1 MSESNKTAFKK
12 GIAAVLTTAS
22 FATLAVATVNGT
34 FANAEDAKASED
46 ANKVPATA
54 PTRDYAKVDGV
65 FTASTGEVNKNDLTD
80 GSASTSYKSGTA
92 DSYWVQVDLGR
103 SRNLSSVRVSFNSNA
118 RVDGFIQYSNDEN
131 AGADSHW
138 TDFAR
143 LEGTTGEFQK
153 TATGTAVK
161 ARYVRVLVNKTTSTA
176 TGENAP
182 SAEDVAGI
190 TDFSVNAETVYADHF
205 EVKGL
210 ENIKETHI
218 GDKYEF
224 TTKVVPAD
232 ADVNYEVDAPS
243 AFDVQKGKTDSDG
256 TTHWTLT
263 VKHSTGG
270 VDQHVVIKNTT
281 VKASNT
287 TDNTGE
293 AQVVLDQTL
302 NSWDYAGRVDI
313 SAYEG
318 NQTLFIGDPANNGNG
333 AEIIGKVTGKHGEAA
348 KQLVNVVSDND
359 AVKIVKVPVEG
370 QKDTYR
376 FYAKGVSVGSAKVT
390 FTAEDSTP
398 TVDKDGNATGKETVA
413 DSVNFVSNY
422 HSAAGFVE
430 GSVTAP
436 SEITLGEEGTY
447 RVTAKVAPVETA
459 NQNVTFKSSDE
470 KTLTV
475 AADGTLTPHV
485 EGLGAGDSK
494 KVTITITAP
503 TTIPGETAK
512 TATVEVTVKRPAVES
527 VTVESGL
534 KDGVITLGDATE
546 KGLALKATVAPE
558 FANPALKWASSNTK
572 VATVDDAGNV
582 KFTGEP
588 GNVVITASSTH
599 GVGGD
604 KAPVIG
610 ASYISVV
617 RPAVESLTAYDA
629 ADEKKTPVTDLKWA
643 LGGKKTI
650 DLNVAASP
658 KYASDSVYWITGDA
672 NVATVDATTGVVTQ
686 GTKEGSTTITAIS
699 TVDGTKQAR
708 VNVVNEAPAPTAVKV
723 SLPDGFDASKIQVG
737 SAFRLNA
744 TVEPAGAHQNVVW
757 HSSNPSI
764 ATVDDDGTVTT
775 LKAGKVTI
783 YATAKDSPDVSSKDD
798 AVATLAETDEGE
810 TPTGVTGSIDIT
822 VVESD
827 VSTLKGYKASYTGK
841 DGKEVEVAD
850 FDASADKAE
859 YKLPAGTDLS
869 TLKFTD
875 ADGNEVKP
883 EVEVKDGVATVK
895 FTVGKTTS
903 TVKFTAEA
911 ETPAIK
917 VWKVTVKNNNGAE
930 DKTYEVQ
937 DGETIGLISAP
948 VWTGHKVAGYYTT
961 EDFQKGT
968 EFEFGKT
975 KVTADTTV
983 YVKWTETTEN
993 NGGNDD
999 NNNNVEFTADELATL
1014 KKVKAQY
1021 KKNIGDPDSAYVDV
1035 KGFDASKSAS
1045 YDIDGSIETLKVFG
1059 WPDDGTWNATIAYSK
1074 NGAVQEKADG
1084 ADAAVVTLV
1093 APSGAKVTYSF
1104 LDKDEVS
1111 NTNNNSS
1118 NVKNTDANRNDS
1130 TARDTAKTG
1139 AAAAGAGIAAGV
1151 FAIIAGV
1158 GVAIRRRFTK

>member
-1 MSESNKTAFKK
+1 MSESNNTAFKK

-80 GSASTSYKSGTA
+80 GSASTSYKSKTA

-103 SRNLSSVRVSFNSNA
+103 ARNLSSVRVSFNSNA
-118 RVDGFIQYSNDEN
+118 KVKGSIQYSNDEN
-131 AGADSHW
+131 AGATSSW
-138 TDFAR
+138 TPFAQF
-143 LEGTTGEFQK
+143 EGATGEFQK
-153 TATGTAVK
+153 TATGNVAK

-176 TGENAP
+176 TGEHAP
-182 SAEDVAGI
+182 TAEDVAGI
-190 TDFSVNAETVYADHF
+190 TDFSVNAETVYADNF

-210 ENIKETHI
+210 ENVKETHI

-224 TTKVVPAD
+224 TTKVAPAD
-232 ADVNYEVDAPS
+232 ADVNYEVNAPDA
-243 AFDVQKGKTDSDG
+243 FVVDKGKTDSDG

-263 VKHSTGG
+263 VKHSTSG

-293 AQVVLDQTL
+293 AQVVLDKTL

-398 TVDKDGNATGKETVA
+398 TVDKDGKVTGKETVA

-422 HSAAGFVE
+422 HSATGFVE

-436 SEITLGEEGTY
+436 SEITLGEKGTY
-447 RVTAKVAPVETA
+447 KVTAKVDPVETA

-494 KVTITITAP
+494 KVTVTITAP
-503 TTIPGETAK
+503 TTIPVETAK
-512 TATVEVTVKRPAVES
+512 TATVDVTVKRPAVES

-546 KGLALKATVAPE
+546 KGLALKATVSPE

-572 VATVDDAGNV
+572 VATVDNAGNV

-588 GNVVITASSTH
+588 GNVAITASSTH

-604 KAPVIG
+604 KSPVVG

-617 RPAVESLTAYDA
+617 RPALESLTAYDA
-629 ADEKKTPVTDLKWA
+629 ADEKKTPVTDLKWT
-643 LGGKKTI
+643 LGEKKTV

-686 GTKEGSTTITAIS
+686 GTKEGTTTITAIS

-757 HSSNPSI
+757 HSSNPSV

-783 YATAKDSPDVSSKDD
+783 YATAKDSPDVSSKND
-798 AVATLAETDEGE
+798 AVATLAETDEGK

-822 VVESD
+822 VVESNANI
-827 VSTLKGYKASYTGK
+827 LKGYKASYTGK

-875 ADGNEVKP
+875 ADGKEVKP

-895 FTVGKTTS
+895 FTVGETTS

-911 ETPAIK
+911 ETPATK
-917 VWKVTVKNNNGAE
+917 VWKVTVKNNNGTE

-937 DGETIGLISAP
+937 DGETLELISAP
-948 VWTGHKVAGYYTT
+948 IWTGHKVAGYYTT

-975 KVTADTTV
+975 KITADTTV
-983 YVKWTETTEN
+983 YVKWTETTGN
-993 NGGNDD
+993 NDGNDD

-1045 YDIDGSIETLKVFG
+1045 YDIDGSIESLKVFG
-1059 WPDDGTWNATIAYSK
+1059 WPGDGTWNATIAYSK

-1104 LDKDEVS
+1104 LGKADVS

>member
-1 MSESNKTAFKK
+1 MSESNNTAFKK

-103 SRNLSSVRVSFNSNA
+103 SRNLSSVRVSFNPNA
-118 RVDGFIQYSNDEN
+118 KVNGFIQYSNDEN

-138 TDFAR
+138 TELAK
-143 LEGTTGEFQK
+143 LEGTTGEF
-153 TATGTAVK
+153 TATGTVAK

-182 SAEDVAGI
+182 SAEAVAGI
-190 TDFSVNAETVYADHF
+190 TDFSVNAETVYADNF

-210 ENIKETHI
+210 ENVKETHI

-224 TTKVVPAD
+224 TTKVTPAD
-232 ADVNYEVDAPS
+232 ADVTYKVDAPD
-243 AFDVQKGKTDSDG
+243 AFDVQQGKTESDG

-281 VKASNT
+281 VKASNS

-293 AQVVLDQTL
+293 AQVVLDKTL

-398 TVDKDGNATGKETVA
+398 TVDKDGKVTGKETVA

-436 SEITLGEEGTY
+436 SEITLGEKGTY
-447 RVTAKVAPVETA
+447 KVTAKVAPVETA

-494 KVTITITAP
+494 KVTVTITAP

-629 ADEKKTPVTDLKWA
+629 ADENKTPVTDLKWT
-643 LGGKKTI
+643 LGEKKTI

-757 HSSNPSI
+757 HSSNPSV

-798 AVATLAETDEGE
+798 AVATLAETDEK
-810 TPTGVTGSIDIT
+810 PAGVTGSIDIT

-827 VSTLKGYKASYTGK
+827 VNTLKGYKASYTGK

-875 ADGNEVKP
+875 TDGNEVKP

-911 ETPAIK
+911 ETPATK
-917 VWKVTVKNNNGAE
+917 VWKVTVKNNNGTE

-937 DGETIGLISAP
+937 DGETLELISAP

-983 YVKWTETTEN
+983 YVKWETTGDPDN
-993 NGGNDD
+993 NGD
-999 NNNNVEFTADELATL
+999 NEDNVKFTADELAVL

-1059 WPDDGTWNATIAYSK
+1059 WPGDGTWKASIVYSK
-1074 NGAVQEKADG
+1074 NGAIQEKSNG
-1084 ADAAVVTLV
+1084 ADAAVATLV

-1104 LDKDEVS
+1104 LDKAEVS

-1118 NVKNTDANRNDS
+1118 NVKNTDANKNDS
-1130 TARDTAKTG
+1130 TARNTAKTG

>member
-1 MSESNKTAFKK
+1 MSESNNTAFKK

-22 FATLAVATVNGT
+22 FAALAVATVNST

-65 FTASTGEVNKNDLTD
+65 FTASTGEVNKKDLTD

-118 RVDGFIQYSNDEN
+118 KVNGFIQYSNDEN

-138 TDFAR
+138 TDFAK

-153 TATGTAVK
+153 TATGTVAK

-190 TDFSVNAETVYADHF
+190 TDFSVNAETVYADNF

-210 ENIKETHI
+210 ENVKETHI

-224 TTKVVPAD
+224 TTKVAPAD
-232 ADVNYEVDAPS
+232 ADVTYKVDAPD
-243 AFDVQKGKTDSDG
+243 AFDVQQGKTDSDG

-281 VKASNT
+281 VKASNS

-293 AQVVLDQTL
+293 AQVVLDKTL

-398 TVDKDGNATGKETVA
+398 TVDKDGKVTGTETVA

-436 SEITLGEEGTY
+436 SEITLGEKGTY
-447 RVTAKVAPVETA
+447 KVTAKVAPVETA

-494 KVTITITAP
+494 KVTVTITAP

-629 ADEKKTPVTDLKWA
+629 ADEKKTPVTDLKWT
-643 LGGKKTI
+643 LGEKKTI

-757 HSSNPSI
+757 HSSNPSV
-764 ATVDDDGTVTT
+764 ATVDNDGTVTT

-798 AVATLAETDEGE
+798 AVATLAETDEK
-810 TPTGVTGSIDIT
+810 PAGVTGSIDIT

-827 VSTLKGYKASYTGK
+827 VNTLKGYKASYTGK

-875 ADGNEVKP
+875 TDGNEVKP

-911 ETPAIK
+911 ETPATK
-917 VWKVTVKNNNGAE
+917 VWKVTVKNNNGTE

-937 DGETIGLISAP
+937 DGETLELISAP

-983 YVKWTETTEN
+983 YVKWETTGDPDN
-993 NGGNDD
+993 NGD
-999 NNNNVEFTADELATL
+999 NEDNVKFTADELAVL

-1059 WPDDGTWNATIAYSK
+1059 WPGDGTWKASIVYSK
-1074 NGAVQEKADG
+1074 NGAIQEKSNG
-1084 ADAAVVTLV
+1084 ADAAVATLV

-1104 LDKDEVS
+1104 LDKAEVS

-1118 NVKNTDANRNDS
+1118 NVKNTDANKNDS

>member
-1 MSESNKTAFKK
+1 MSESNNTAFKK

-103 SRNLSSVRVSFNSNA
+103 SRNLSSVRVSFNPNA
-118 RVDGFIQYSNDEN
+118 KVNGFIQYSNDEN

-138 TDFAR
+138 TEFAQ

-153 TATGTAVK
+153 TATGTVAK

-190 TDFSVNAETVYADHF
+190 TGFSVNAETVYADNF

-210 ENIKETHI
+210 ENVKETHI

-224 TTKVVPAD
+224 TTKVAPAD
-232 ADVNYEVDAPS
+232 ADVTYKVDAPD
-243 AFDVQKGKTDSDG
+243 AFDVQQGKTDSDG

-263 VKHSTGG
+263 VKNSTGG

-281 VKASNT
+281 VKASNSA
-287 TDNTGE
+287 DNTGE
-293 AQVVLDQTL
+293 AQVVLDKTL

-398 TVDKDGNATGKETVA
+398 TVDKDGKVTGKETVA

-436 SEITLGEEGTY
+436 SEITLGEKGTY
-447 RVTAKVAPVETA
+447 KVTAKVAPVETA

-494 KVTITITAP
+494 KVTVTITAP

-629 ADEKKTPVTDLKWA
+629 ADEKKTPVTDMKWT
-643 LGGKKTI
+643 LGEKKTI

-757 HSSNPSI
+757 HSSNPSV

-798 AVATLAETDEGE
+798 AVATLAETDEK
-810 TPTGVTGSIDIT
+810 PAGVTGSIDIT

-827 VSTLKGYKASYTGK
+827 VNTLKGYKASYTGK

-875 ADGNEVKP
+875 TDGNEVKP

-911 ETPAIK
+911 ETPATK
-917 VWKVTVKNNNGAE
+917 VWKVTVKNNNGTE

-937 DGETIGLISAP
+937 DGETLELISAP

-983 YVKWTETTEN
+983 YVKWETTGDPDN
-993 NGGNDD
+993 NGD
-999 NNNNVEFTADELATL
+999 NEDNVKFTADELAVL

-1059 WPDDGTWNATIAYSK
+1059 WPGDGTWKASIVYSK
-1074 NGAVQEKADG
+1074 NGAIQEKSNG
-1084 ADAAVVTLV
+1084 ADAAVATLV

-1104 LDKDEVS
+1104 LDKAEVS

-1118 NVKNTDANRNDS
+1118 NVKNTDANKNDS

>member
-1 MSESNKTAFKK
+1 MSESNNTAFKK

-103 SRNLSSVRVSFNSNA
+103 SRNLSSVRVSFNPNA
-118 RVDGFIQYSNDEN
+118 KVNGFIQYSNDEN

-138 TDFAR
+138 TDFAK

-153 TATGTAVK
+153 TATGTVAK

-182 SAEDVAGI
+182 SAETVAGI
-190 TDFSVNAETVYADHF
+190 TDFSVNAETVYADNF

-210 ENIKETHI
+210 ENVKETHI

-224 TTKVVPAD
+224 TTKVAPAD
-232 ADVNYEVDAPS
+232 ADVTYKVDAPD
-243 AFDVQKGKTDSDG
+243 AFDVQQGKTDSDG

-281 VKASNT
+281 VKASNS

-293 AQVVLDQTL
+293 AQVVLDKTL

-398 TVDKDGNATGKETVA
+398 TVDKDGKVTGKETVA

-436 SEITLGEEGTY
+436 SEITLGEKGTY
-447 RVTAKVAPVETA
+447 KVTAKVAPVETA

-494 KVTITITAP
+494 KVTVTITAP

-558 FANPALKWASSNTK
+558 FANPSLKWASSNTK

-610 ASYISVV
+610 TSYISVV

-629 ADEKKTPVTDLKWA
+629 ADEKKTPVTDLKWT
-643 LGGKKTI
+643 LGEKKTI

-757 HSSNPSI
+757 HSSNPSV

-798 AVATLAETDEGE
+798 AVATLAETDEK
-810 TPTGVTGSIDIT
+810 PAGVTGSIDIT

-827 VSTLKGYKASYTGK
+827 VNTLKGYKASYTGK

-875 ADGNEVKP
+875 TDGNEVKP

-911 ETPAIK
+911 ETPATK
-917 VWKVTVKNNNGAE
+917 VWKVTVKNNNGTE

-937 DGETIGLISAP
+937 DGETLELISAP

-983 YVKWTETTEN
+983 YVKWETTGDPDN
-993 NGGNDD
+993 NGD
-999 NNNNVEFTADELATL
+999 NEDNVKFTADELAVL

-1059 WPDDGTWNATIAYSK
+1059 WPGDGTWKASIVYSK
-1074 NGAVQEKADG
+1074 NGAIQEKSNG
-1084 ADAAVVTLV
+1084 ADAAVATLV

-1104 LDKDEVS
+1104 LDKAEVS

-1118 NVKNTDANRNDS
+1118 NVKNTDANKNDS
-1130 TARDTAKTG
+1130 TARNTAKTG